1 MSSAGSQEWANEIRQ
16 IMLDRITTVSQEL
29 HEKGLRWGD
38 MFTEE
43 DNRAIE
49 TFTIETVGESAQEA
63 EEREARKREFYNM
76 RMEMVAKYS
85 NRKTSLQTE
94 DQTKTVSCEEVD
106 LHFRLSQFRSHYVSF
121 FHQFL

>member
-1 MSSAGSQEWANEIRQ
+1 MSTAGSQEWTNEIRQ

-85 NRKTSLQTE
+85 GRKNSIQAE
-94 DQTKTVSCEEVD
+94 DQTKTVPSEEVD
-106 LHFRLSQFRSHYVSF
+106 LHFSLNQLKSYYVHS